1 MLKVVLL
8 SQMVAVIILFTA
20 SMHTTAVFSTESV
33 QLLVKGRKF
42 LLLVSVRSI
51 KAELCLH

>member
-8 SQMVAVIILFTA
+8 SQMVAVILFTA
-20 SMHTTAVFSTESV
+20 SVHATAVFSTESV

-42 LLLVSVRSI
+42 LLMQQLVSVRSI
-51 KAELCLH
+51 KAEL